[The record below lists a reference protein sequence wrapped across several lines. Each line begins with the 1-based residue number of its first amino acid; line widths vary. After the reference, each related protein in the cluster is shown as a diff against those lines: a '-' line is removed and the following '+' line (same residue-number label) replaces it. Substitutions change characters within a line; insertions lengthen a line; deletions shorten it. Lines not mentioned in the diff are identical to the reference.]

1 DDKSKS
7 NETKET
13 LEIKLEPQ
21 ITKETRVI
29 EPQIAEETREIN
41 LEPQIVREGIK
52 SETQITKDTQEI
64 ISVSQ
69 IIKGSQ
75 EVKLESQM
83 TKSSMT
89 EVNEKVEEAS
99 IDSKIISNQHIELIT
114 KWIDHVDTANIYV
127 SLVTAIFYGSKP
139 TKSFEVE
146 LLHRG
151 SRDGF
156 TPKVFHEI
164 CDNHACTVLVIK
176 VKDSDE
182 ILGGYN
188 PVEWN
193 FDHSFCVTDEKFGA
207 NEDSFIFSFKDN
219 MDIDNHILSRVVNK
233 EYVLN
238 DITCGP
244 SFSSDLIT
252 YGGVRG
258 YCKKNSYEKIIRDT
272 EDFFFIEDYEVF
284 QITPI

>member
-1 DDKSKS
+1 MSIAFYYLAKISFKVHCFRFPEFRRKGVNRKLYKLKFVTSIFNELYIDLVKYYLTSSDDKSKS
-7 NETKET
+7 KETKET

-41 LEPQIVREGIK
+41 LESQIVREGIK

-127 SLVTAIFYGSKP
+127 SLFRPY
-139 TKSFEVE
+139 
-146 LLHRG
+146 
-151 SRDGF
+151 
-156 TPKVFHEI
+156 
-164 CDNHACTVLVIK
+164 
-176 VKDSDE
+176 
-182 ILGGYN
+182 
-188 PVEWN
+188 
-193 FDHSFCVTDEKFGA
+193 
-207 NEDSFIFSFKDN
+207 
-219 MDIDNHILSRVVNK
+219 
-233 EYVLN
+233 YVWR
-238 DITCGP
+238 
-244 SFSSDLIT
+244 S
-252 YGGVRG
+252 
-258 YCKKNSYEKIIRDT
+258 
-272 EDFFFIEDYEVF
+272 
-284 QITPI
+284 